1 MGGVSLDALSLRAL
15 LPFNSSL
22 ASSVG
27 GYGLNAVVPDGSTP
41 GKFWVSTVAG
51 NVSVPGASGASWGD
65 LFAGLVANAGGD
77 LGGIVKASIDTPT
90 GNPAFQDGT
99 GNWHVVQPAGN
110 YQAAGN
116 YQPAGN
122 YQAAGNYLETAD
134 TGQQSVAGPVS
145 FMQNPTGTTAPLGT
159 SDKSFATTEFAARLN
174 SGRNLNTTVITSSQT
189 YTVPAGVYKI
199 RVRLQAAGGAAGGSA
214 DNTSGGGSSC
224 ASSGGAGAYV
234 EAIFPATPGQQIPIS
249 IGVGGVGVTGKAGGT
264 GGASTFGPFGSFAA
278 LSCPGG
284 LGGYAGTQTSSS
296 AASSIPGCPGNGLP
310 SGPNIVYAVAAAG
323 GLPGIAVLGTAAAP
337 PGSNSPM
344 GAGGAGI
351 TVYNGGTSQ
360 PGGNAGGWGGG
371 GGAHANQQAA
381 QNAGGAGANG
391 VGIIDEFSA

>member
-1 MGGVSLDALSLRAL
+1 MDRTQASGYTTNAAGKRVYADKVPGQAQGTSLVAADRTATQEEIVGAIEASGQTPDPVNLAQLQAAIKVLGNAPVWSAAFAKLIGGYPNRFLVQD
-15 LPFNSSL
+15 
-22 ASSVG
+22 ASSAGV
-27 GYGLNAVVPDGSTP
+27 
-41 GKFWVSTVAG
+41 FWLSTVA
-51 NVSVPGASGASWGD
+51 NNLTTPGESGASWGN
-65 LFAGLVANAGGD
+65 LFAGLATETYA
-77 LGGIVKASIDTPT
+77 AQY
-90 GNPAFQDGT
+90 NP
-99 GNWHVVQPAGN
+99 
-110 YQAAGN
+110 
-116 YQPAGN
+116 
-122 YQAAGNYLETAD
+122 
-134 TGQQSVAGPVS
+134 
-145 FMQNPTGTTAPLGT
+145 
-159 SDKSFATTEFAARLN
+159 
-174 SGRNLNTTVITSSQT
+174 GRYLNTTVITSSQT

-214 DNTSGGGSSC
+214 DNTGGNGSSC

-234 EAIFPATPGQQIPIS
+234 EAIFPVTPGQQIPIS

-264 GGASTFGPFGSFAA
+264 GGATTFGPFGSFAA

-284 LGGYAGTQTSSS
+284 LGGYAGIQTSSS
-296 AASSIPGCPGNGLP
+296 AASSIPGCPGNGMP

-323 GLPGIAVLGTAAAP
+323 GLPGVAVLGTAAAP

-344 GAGGAGI
+344 GAGGSGI
-351 TVYNGGTSQ
+351 TGYNGSTSQ